1 MNGAIAKPHPNIYK
15 LIDIIKE
22 QEQLGAINFEKANL
36 GTKKSRR
43 TKEEL
48 KDAQI
53 ECLKLKYEISQLFS
67 IFVGKFCPPGSGSG
81 FQPRIQIH

>member
-22 QEQLGAINFEKANL
+22 QEQLGAINFGRANL

-53 ECLKLKYEISQLFS
+53 ECLKLKYETGLIDCMDYLMKVSS
-67 IFVGKFCPPGSGSG
+67 FVKEFD
-81 FQPRIQIH
+81 